1 MYLHPFSTYSNLITM
16 TQSKHTASSISAM
29 LKRGHLNEAIKAL
42 ENMNLSTEL
51 RDSLREAEIIYTQ
64 MLRYFAQGAPD
75 PGRDEVLATVREKLF
90 SITDSIH
97 RQELTDT
104 SSSYYYTH
112 VRTARLS
119 ARPPLAEVI
128 SAAIASASHISLAD
142 ATGDYDS
149 DLHKQFEHNL
159 ESLFNA
165 IWINQSLS
173 PRDANTITDFLIN
186 TDTEEEASTLVAAI
200 ILSALTLSSLEF
212 FDRRKLEIM
221 LSLYAR
227 SSHPILGARALVGT
241 TLIFARHADRAS
253 AGESI
258 RKLSLEATERPGFR
272 KEMRAL
278 IAAMLHTRD
287 TDRVNRKLTD
297 EIMPPLMRL
306 KPEIEK
312 RIKELDADEFA
323 TPEDAPE
330 WMEMIE
336 KSGVEQKLR
345 EFSEMQMEGADVMM
359 GAFAA
364 MKNFP
369 FFREM
374 YAWFMPFSSLQSD
387 VHESLAS
394 VPPVMS
400 EMMLQMPVFCDSDK
414 YSLALA
420 LSRMPANQANAMSS
434 HLNNQFEALGE
445 EARSSLS
452 HRLASGLESEITLYL
467 RDLFRFYRLSPRKD
481 DFADPFAG
489 AFRLPDAPLF
499 APINDDDELLRLMAD
514 FLFKRAY
521 WQEAAPLYSRLS
533 SSLMAEPSDSQKQ
546 GFCLE
551 KTGNISDAL
560 KAYRMAELLD
570 EPSLWLLKRLGACLR
585 ATGKYAEAANYYS
598 RALDKDPAN
607 MRLELL
613 RGHSLLEA
621 GNVEEA
627 VKSYYKVDYLDPHG
641 KRSLRPIAWC
651 EFLLDNFSKSIARYE
666 KIITGDDTV
675 ASDFLN
681 YGHVLFASGNIG
693 KAAEAY
699 RKSIAM
705 SDLETFRKQYAS
717 DSDTLREKGIADSNI
732 SLMTE
737 LLTLH

>member
-1 MYLHPFSTYSNLITM
+1 M
-16 TQSKHTASSISAM
+16 TQYQHTPSSISAM
-29 LKRGHLNEAIKAL
+29 LTRGHLNEAIAAL
-42 ENMNLSTEL
+42 KEMNLSTGLLDEL
-51 RDSLREAEIIYTQ
+51 HEAEIIYTQ
-64 MLRYFAQGAPD
+64 MLRFFGQGAPD
-75 PGRDEVLATVREKLF
+75 PGRDEVRATVREKLF
-90 SITDSIH
+90 SITDSLH
-97 RQELTDT
+97 RQALTDT
-104 SSSYYYTH
+104 SSAYYYTQ

-119 ARPPLAEVI
+119 ARPPLADVI
-128 SAAIASASHISLAD
+128 SATIASASNVALAD

-149 DLHKQFEHNL
+149 DLHKKFEHNL
-159 ESLFNA
+159 ETLFNA

-173 PRDANTITDFLIN
+173 PRDASIISEFLIN

-200 ILSALTLSSLEF
+200 MLSAITLSSLEF

-227 SSHPILGARALVGT
+227 ASHPILGARALVGA
-241 TLIFARHADRAS
+241 TLVFARHSDRAS

-258 RKLSLEATERPGFR
+258 RRLSLEASERPGFR

-297 EIMPPLMRL
+297 EIMPPIMRL

-312 RIKELDADEFA
+312 RIKELDADELSS
-323 TPEDAPE
+323 PEEAPE

-336 KSGVEQKLR
+336 KSGVEEKLR

-374 YAWFMPFSSLQSD
+374 YAWFLPFSTLQSD
-387 VHESLAS
+387 VHASLAN
-394 VPPVMS
+394 VPSVMS
-400 EMMLQMPVFCDSDK
+400 EMMLNMPVFCDSDK

-434 HLNNQFEALGE
+434 QLNNQFEALEE
-445 EARSSLS
+445 EARTSLS

-467 RDLFRFYRLSPRKD
+467 RDLFRFYRLSPRKG
-481 DFADPFAG
+481 DFSDPFAG
-489 AFRLPDAPLF
+489 AFRLPNAPLF
-499 APINDDDELLRLMAD
+499 SHINDDDELLRLMAD

-521 WQEAAPLYSRLS
+521 WQEAAPLYARLS

-551 KTGNISDAL
+551 KAGNIAEAL

-570 EPSLWLLKRLGACLR
+570 DPSSWLLKRLGACLR
-585 ATGKYAEAANYYS
+585 ASGKYAEAANYYA
-598 RALDKDPAN
+598 RALDKDPEN

-621 GNVEEA
+621 GNTAEA
-627 VKSYYKVDYLDPHG
+627 LKSYYKVDYLDPHG

-651 EFLLDNFSKSIARYE
+651 EFLLGHFSKSIVRYE

-681 YGHVLFASGNIG
+681 YGHVLFASGHIG

-699 RKSIAM
+699 RRSIAM
-705 SDLETFRKQYAS
+705 SDLETFREQYAS
-717 DSDTLREKGIADSNI
+717 DSETLREKGIAGPDI
-732 SLMTE
+732 RLMTE
-737 LLTLH
+737 LVTLN